1 VEEVSE
7 KLGGTDPI
15 AVDSRQ
21 SGSQLWVNGAGGFP
35 DFLTNVN
42 GKLFFTA
49 YNGSSGQEL
58 WNSDGKE
65 KKRKLSRLQIL
76 FRDLRLHLLGASRF
90 LAKRFF
96 RADDGV
102 TGRELWVIPGFAGN
116 LPEPAIERPSESS
129 RGIQGGVPYSLYG
142 HRRHIYNLP
151 APSRFARTELPA
163 ARCSL
168 GHLN

>member
-1 VEEVSE
+1 
-7 KLGGTDPI
+7 
-15 AVDSRQ
+15 
-21 SGSQLWVNGAGGFP
+21 
-35 DFLTNVN
+35 VN

-49 YNGSSGQEL
+49 YDDSSGQEL
-58 WNSDGKE
+58 WKSDGKE
-65 KKRKLSRLQIL
+65 KKRKEKKRKPSCLQIL
-76 FRDLRLHLLGASRF
+76 LRDLRLHLLGASRF
-90 LAKRFF
+90 LAKTFFF